1 MASISL
7 SDILQLSVAERLR
20 LVGEIWDSIASEPEA
35 LPLTEAQRLE
45 ILRRSEAHRTN
56 PQEAIPLPDDKGDS
70 EGRLSRLERQGL
82 LRRAAVSLP
91 REILTDKPPLA
102 SCEASVLEIL
112 LAERR
117 NDSR

>member
-35 LPLTEAQRLE
+35 LPLTEAQRIE

-56 PQEAIPLPDDKGDS
+56 PQEAIPLSDDKGDP
-70 EGRLSRLERQGL
+70 EGRLSRLERQGI
-82 LRRAAVSLP
+82 LRRAAMPLP
-91 REILTDKPPLA
+91 REILMDKLPRA
-102 SCEASVLEIL
+102 TGGASVLEAL

-117 NDSR
+117 NGSR